1 MAASKG
7 VSKKHLLV
15 DKANTT
21 VVILV
26 SVAAFIATFT
36 LVASKALL
44 AQRAYQGKIIK
55 EKTTARDQ
63 LDANIRAAG
72 PLAESYKTFVGKK
85 VNVIGG
91 VPEGIGNNDGDNA
104 KIVLDALPSK
114 YDFPAVVSSLEK
126 LLPTTNKPYKLL
138 LENIKGT
145 DDEINQ
151 QATTANGLVEIPFE
165 ATIVGDYAGAK
176 QAITFFERSIRPFQI
191 DSITI
196 TGGDADMNMKIVAK
210 TYYQPEKSLKLTTKD
225 VK

>member
-1 MAASKG
+1 MAANKG
-7 VSKKHLLV
+7 VSKKHVQV
-15 DKANTT
+15 DKANAT

-26 SVAAFIATFT
+26 SAAAFIATFS

-44 AQRAYQGKIIK
+44 TQRAYQSRVIK
-55 EKTTARDQ
+55 EKTAARDQ
-63 LDANIRAAG
+63 LDANLKAVT
-72 PLAESYKTFVGKK
+72 PLTESYKTFVNQK

-91 VPEGIGNNDGDNA
+91 VPQGIGNNDGDNA

-126 LLPTTNKPYKLL
+126 LLQSKEFKLD
-138 LENIKGT
+138 NIKGT

-165 ATIVGDYAGAK
+165 ATITGTYTGAK
-176 QAITFFERSIRPFQI
+176 EALTLFERSIRPFQI
-191 DSITI
+191 DVVTI
-196 TGGDADMNMKIVAK
+196 TGGDTDMSMRVVAK
-210 TYYQPEKSLKLTTKD
+210 TYYQPEKSLKLTLKD

>member
-1 MAASKG
+1 MAGKKGTSSK
-7 VSKKHLLV
+7 HIQV
-15 DKANTT
+15 DKANAT

-26 SVAAFIATFT
+26 SAAAFIATFT

-44 AQRAYQGKIIK
+44 AQRAYQSRVIK
-55 EKTTARDQ
+55 EKTIARDQ
-63 LDANIRAAG
+63 LDANLKAVT
-72 PLAESYKTFVGKK
+72 PLTEAYKTFVNQK

-91 VPEGIGNNDGDNA
+91 VPQGIGNNDGDNA

-126 LLPTTNKPYKLL
+126 LLQSKNFR

-165 ATIVGDYAGAK
+165 ATIVGNYAGAK
-176 QAITFFERSIRPFQI
+176 EAIVLFERSIRPFQI
-191 DSITI
+191 DTITI
-196 TGGDADMNMKIVAK
+196 TGGDADMSLKVVAK